1 MFCLQVGVVRP
12 CDVLDAHIAFLMC
25 ISTAIANA
33 KEQIR
38 KSKNVPIQPLQLSYS
53 SMEDEM
59 ECNVVGSP
67 RSERRPVLEEF
78 MPLKRRWEVQQRD
91 DVESSDGERERSI
104 EQAQQ
109 RPRGLQIEVGR
120 PAWMAEAQLW
130 TQNSSDQPADHQ
142 EPNNKVQ
149 QDLVLLPSILLLKPQ
164 PNLSPPLRFRA
175 WVEISNLQFSGVR
188 WLDFTSFPLKLWKLE
203 IFSRA

>member
-1 MFCLQVGVVRP
+1 
-12 CDVLDAHIAFLMC
+12 MC
-25 ISTAIANA
+25 ISTAIANV

-38 KSKNVPIQPLQLSYS
+38 KSKNVPIQPLQLNYS

-91 DVESSDGERERSI
+91 DIESSDGERERSM

-109 RPRGLQIEVGR
+109 RPRSLQIEVGR

-130 TQNSSDQPADHQ
+130 TQNSADRPAGHQ
-142 EPNNKVQ
+142 EPSNKVQ
-149 QDLVLLPSILLLKPQ
+149 QDLV
-164 PNLSPPLRFRA
+164 PPFSNRSA
-175 WVEISNLQFSGVR
+175 ETIS
-188 WLDFTSFPLKLWKLE
+188 
-203 IFSRA
+203 